1 MRIKMHQLAWLS
13 MMSLTVSAWSANA
26 QDLNANWFTHF
37 EFDSS
42 DAAEASDREFEWG
55 ESALF
60 LTGNSG
66 RWSFLSEATFQAAKY
81 REKQF
86 TLERIR
92 IRYEFN
98 RDNAISFG
106 KMHTPVNYWN
116 DNFHHGRFFFP
127 TINRPTSF
135 GKFIPIHEVG
145 IRLSGQSP
153 MVEGVGYD
161 IVLGTGQSEG
171 DDAFADGVQSYT
183 ASFSWAPTP
192 QSKSMVSYYRD
203 TILDHEDNPF
213 HGGHHHGG
221 DHGHDMDDQG
231 MDMGAVDS
239 GTDEDIP
246 YELLSWSLHHEGELW
261 RTLTEV
267 SANRTDQGEWNWA
280 AFQYLGY
287 HVNESLSV
295 YGLFDYVN
303 VSREEIHFSSGI
315 EQRYGVGVE
324 WFAARNASLKLELRR
339 EHDLGAV
346 AHEDS
351 TVLEAQ
357 LAFGF

>member
-1 MRIKMHQLAWLS
+1 MRKKMHQLAWLS

-60 LTGNSG
+60 LTGNNG

-98 RDNAISFG
+98 RDHAISFG
-106 KMHTPVNYWN
+106 KMHTPVNFWN

-127 TINRPTSF
+127 TINRPSSF
-135 GKFIPIHEVG
+135 GRFIPIHEVG
-145 IRLSGQSP
+145 IRFSGQSP

-161 IVLGTGQSEG
+161 LVLGTGQSEG
-171 DDAFADGVQSYT
+171 DDPFGHGVQSYT
-183 ASFSWAPTP
+183 ASFNWRPSAN
-192 QSKSMVSYYRD
+192 SKSVISYYRD
-203 TILDHEDNPF
+203 TILDHKDNPF

-221 DHGHDMDDQG
+221 DHGDG
-231 MDMGAVDS
+231 EDMGMAYS
-239 GTDEDIP
+239 GSDEDIP
-246 YELLSWSLHHEGELW
+246 YELLSWSLHHDGDRW
-261 RTLTEV
+261 RTLTEL
-267 SANRTDQGEWNWA
+267 SAKRTDEGDWNWA

-287 HVNESLSV
+287 HLNESLSL

-303 VSREEIHFSSGI
+303 VSRSEIHFSSGI
-315 EQRYGVGVE
+315 EKRYGVGLE
-324 WFAARNASLKLELRR
+324 WFAATNASLKVELRR
-339 EHDLGAV
+339 EHKLGV
-346 AHEDS
+346 IAHEDS